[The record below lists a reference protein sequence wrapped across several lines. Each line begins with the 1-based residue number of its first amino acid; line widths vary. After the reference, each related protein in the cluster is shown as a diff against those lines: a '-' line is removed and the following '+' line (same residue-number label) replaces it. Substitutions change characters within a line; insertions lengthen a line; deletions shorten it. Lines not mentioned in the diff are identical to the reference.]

1 MQKLAIISH
10 LYRYMGEQGANEELL
25 AIILNSL
32 DDWDEKMQEECANA
46 FIRPLKEDTVSEQN
60 N

>member
-1 MQKLAIISH
+1 MA
-10 LYRYMGEQGANEELL
+10 EPGANEELL

-46 FIRPLKEDTVSEQN
+46 FIKPL
-60 N
+60 

>member
-32 DDWDEKMQEECANA
+32 DDWDEKM
-46 FIRPLKEDTVSEQN
+46 
-60 N
+60 

>member
-1 MQKLAIISH
+1 MAES
-10 LYRYMGEQGANEELL
+10 GANEELL

-32 DDWDEKMQEECANA
+32 EDWDEKMQEECANA
-46 FIRPLKEDTVSEQN
+46 FIRPLQEDTVNEQN